1 MSSGNL
7 VLVLHTHMP
16 YVMGHGSYPHGEHWL
31 YEAAAECYLP
41 MLNMLNELDSSK
53 RNIQI
58 TLDISPILCEQL
70 ESQAFKAG
78 LIKYLDDKITLSK
91 EDKSNFEKQ
100 KYPEQQV
107 KLAEFWQEWYG
118 KRKVD
123 FIKKYNNS
131 IINAFRI
138 LQDAGK
144 VEIMTCGATHGYL
157 PLLGFDESCELQIK
171 LAVENYQKHFGRA
184 PRGIWL
190 PECAYRPAYDWRTY
204 FPIDELSTA
213 HLRKGVEQILDKFG
227 LKYFISDDKFIRE
240 LKPLGAYDSFEKNQ
254 FVSCGAQEFVS
265 KPWNFH
271 NDPLNIY
278 NVGSSSDSIAEG
290 TAAVFARH
298 KELSM
303 HVWSGKTGYP
313 GNGDYL
319 DFHKKQFPSANRY
332 WRITDVSADMAYK
345 QLYHPEAVWQ
355 KLDLQTNH
363 FIHHSENTVNF
374 FKNQTGKDA
383 TLTLAFDTELF
394 GHWWFEGPMFL
405 KYLLEGLQDSPW
417 VNTISAEGAYYEV
430 KPTEVI
436 SIHEGSWGENNDHSV
451 WINEQNKW
459 VWEREYFAEIRFKNL
474 IEKFPPSE
482 MKSTQKRVLLQAMKE
497 LLLLQSSDWPFIIH
511 TEQARDY
518 AEMRFTNHE
527 SDFNRLCDIAENLLT
542 TGKWQ
547 IKAAD
552 KTFLESCEIRDNIF
566 PELELEWWG
575 ISL

>member
-41 MLNMLNELDSSK
+41 ILNMLNELDSSK

-70 ESQAFKAG
+70 ESQSFKEG
-78 LIKYLDDKITLSK
+78 LIKYIDEKIILSK
-91 EDKSNFEKQ
+91 ADHANFEKEN
-100 KYPEQQV
+100 YPEQQV
-107 KLAEFWQEWYG
+107 KLAEFWQDWYG
-118 KRKVD
+118 KRKTD
-123 FIKKYNNS
+123 FSKKYNHS
-131 IINAFRI
+131 IVNAFKL

-144 VEIMTCGATHGYL
+144 IEIMTCGATHGYL

-171 LAVENYQKHFGRA
+171 LAVENYTKHFGRA

-190 PECAYRPAYDWRTY
+190 PECAYRPEYAWRTY
-204 FPIDELSTA
+204 FPIAELSKA
-213 HLRKGVEQILDKFG
+213 HARKGVEQILEKFG

-240 LKPLGAYDSFEKNQ
+240 LKPLGTYSSFEKNQ
-254 FVSCGAQEFVS
+254 FVSCDSDKFVS

-271 NDPLNIY
+271 NDPMNLY
-278 NVGSSSDSIAEG
+278 NVGSTNDSIAEG

-363 FIHHSENTVNF
+363 FIHHIENSVNF

-417 VNTISAEGAYYEV
+417 VNTASAEKAYYDV

-451 WINEQNKW
+451 WINEKNKW
-459 VWEREYFAEIRFKNL
+459 VWEREYFAEIRFKKL
-474 IEKFPPSE
+474 IEQFPPRE

-497 LLLLQSSDWPFIIH
+497 LLLLQSSDWQFIIH

-527 SDFNRLCDIAENLLT
+527 SDFNSLCEIAENLLG

-547 IKAAD
+547 LKKAEKA
-552 KTFLESCEIRDNIF
+552 FLETCEARDNIF